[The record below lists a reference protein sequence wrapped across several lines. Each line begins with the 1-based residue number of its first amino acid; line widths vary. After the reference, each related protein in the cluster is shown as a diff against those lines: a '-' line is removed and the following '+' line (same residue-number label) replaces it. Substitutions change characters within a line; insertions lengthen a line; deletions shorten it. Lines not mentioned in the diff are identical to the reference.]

1 MLIFKPP
8 SNSVYD
14 SREKV
19 REVLRESRRGRSPS
33 NGENRCELRAA
44 SQAGAGSICRLITS
58 VHRAI
63 GHVGQPPEP
72 DEVLTPAVSVRRS
85 VHRDHVICLDCG
97 YRGKTLT
104 RHIAT
109 RHGLSGDEYRQRWGL
124 RSSHRLTAPA
134 YSERRSTLAKELGLG
149 RKPLAKVAPPT
160 TSAASA
166 SVGRTENPKAG
177 RTSRPRSALKTKDAA
192 TGPGARSIP
201 ARRRSRARGASQ
213 SA

>member
-1 MLIFKPP
+1 MSTEEVHPHLTAKIVQ
-8 SNSVYD
+8 SY
-14 SREKV
+14 V
-19 REVLRESRRGRSPS
+19 RHHKL
-33 NGENRCELRAA
+33 
-44 SQAGAGSICRLITS
+44 GSDQLADLITS

-63 GHVGQPPEP
+63 GQLGQPPEP

-85 VHRDHVICLDCG
+85 VHRDYVICLDCG

-104 RHIAT
+104 RHIAA

-134 YSERRSTLAKELGLG
+134 YSEHRSTLAKELGLG

-166 SVGRTENPKAG
+166 SADRTENPKAG
-177 RTSRPRSALKTKDAA
+177 RTSRPRSAPKTKDAA
-192 TGPGARSIP
+192 TGTEARSTP
-201 ARRRSRARGASQ
+201 ARGRSRARSASQ